1 MSRSTGEVDPH
12 ARFEPD
18 ARRLQRLREL
28 LRATA
33 ATITYE
39 QVAQA
44 LELQPPCTIR
54 QVIAALER
62 LMVEDAQ
69 AGRPLLAARVVSR
82 TRDGLPAPGF
92 FDLAQRLGCYA
103 GALQGEPAR
112 RFHQAELARLH
123 RSTLSDRSEPAN
135 DPPATT
141 PQ

>member
-18 ARRLQRLREL
+18 AQRLQRLREL
-28 LRATA
+28 LLSTA

-44 LELQPPCTIR
+44 LKLQPPCTIR

-82 TRDGLPAPGF
+82 ARDGLPAAGF
-92 FDLAQRLGCYA
+92 FDLAQRLGCHA
-103 GALQGEPAR
+103 GALQGESAR
-112 RFHQAELARLH
+112 CFHQAELARLD
-123 RSTLSDRSEPAN
+123 RARVSDRSEPTD
-135 DPPATT
+135 DPPAKT